1 MFKSGSILSEFRNEL
16 THQLATNYNT
26 EETYYT
32 PLVIVGLLISPA
44 THPSGAQS
52 RARRCK
58 DVVSLNNTSVLFSGA
73 GLPGS
78 TLPGGVRGIRLLEKV
93 VRWGLDMGMVR
104 GW

>member
-1 MFKSGSILSEFRNEL
+1 MYK
-16 THQLATNYNT
+16 A
-26 EETYYT
+26 EETYYYHD
-32 PLVIVGLLISPA
+32 LVVVSRSLSSPA
-44 THPSGAQS
+44 THPSGSQS
-52 RARRCK
+52 RARRYK
-58 DVVSLNNTSVLFSGA
+58 DIVSLNNTSVLFSGD